1 MHSGSGHT
9 GKVSELL
16 FNRVDVS
23 PVGCVCLDL
32 KVLYH
37 RVLTEPSAPVRG
49 LLWVLGLVING
60 MHAYN
65 LILPL

>member
-9 GKVSELL
+9 GKVSELNQL

-23 PVGCVCLDL
+23 PVGSVCLDL

-37 RVLTEPSAPVRG
+37 GVLTEPSAAVRC

-60 MHAYN
+60 MHA
-65 LILPL
+65 